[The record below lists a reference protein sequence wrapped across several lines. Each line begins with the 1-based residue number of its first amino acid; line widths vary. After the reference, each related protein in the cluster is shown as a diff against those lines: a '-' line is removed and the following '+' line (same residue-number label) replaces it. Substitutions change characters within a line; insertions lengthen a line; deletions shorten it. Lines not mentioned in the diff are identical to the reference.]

1 LHAEHGKIRL
11 AVKNI
16 FPSRQYFKFVYC
28 QLWFCKGLK
37 YDSNM
42 ETIKQKKIASLL
54 RETLGEIFQRENLS
68 ITQGGMITISHVTI
82 SPDLTVARV
91 YLSFFQVKNQQEIL
105 DSLAHNENEMRRKL
119 GNKIRNQ
126 VRRIPELHFFVD
138 DTLDQVFRMEEIFKQ
153 IHKKEDED

>member
-1 LHAEHGKIRL
+1 
-11 AVKNI
+11 
-16 FPSRQYFKFVYC
+16 
-28 QLWFCKGLK
+28 
-37 YDSNM
+37 M
-42 ETIKQKKIASLL
+42 ETIKQKKIASLI

-91 YLSFFQVKNQQEIL
+91 YLSFFQVKNQQEVL
-105 DSLAHNENEMRRKL
+105 DSLTHNENEMRRKL

-138 DTLDQVFRMEEIFKQ
+138 DTLDQVFRMEEIFKE
-153 IHKKEDED
+153 INKKENKE